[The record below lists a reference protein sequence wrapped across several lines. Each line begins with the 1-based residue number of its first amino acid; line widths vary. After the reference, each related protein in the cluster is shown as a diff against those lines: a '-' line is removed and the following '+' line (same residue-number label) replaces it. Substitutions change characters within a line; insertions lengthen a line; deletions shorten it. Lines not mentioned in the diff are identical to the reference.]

1 MESTAFFE
9 KKISLS
15 PSDFNLL
22 KKSSIEDILLKKAVQ
37 QTENKC
43 SEHGFV
49 LSGSIKLISRSMGYF
64 ESARFTG
71 DANYYVKLEAKVIYP
86 IDGVRVTGQVIRK
99 NKMGLYVNYNDAIR
113 IQIPR
118 DLHLEDIDYDRV
130 EIGDEIIVE
139 IKRSKFAINDPY
151 ILASGLFIS
160 NTEERNNNSN
170 VSSESNISSNSNISE
185 LSLSE
190 SNTSSSESNT
200 SSSES
205 NTSSSESNTSSS
217 ESNTSSTKSNTSSNA
232 SSLGLSNVSSVYNS
246 SSSESNS
253 NEELELVDNS
263 DSNSGSESNVSS
275 IGSLGKEEEEEEE
288 EEENK

>member
-22 KKSSIEDILLKKAVQ
+22 KKSTIEDILLKKAVQ

-71 DANYYVKLEAKVIYP
+71 DANYYVKLEAKVVYP

-151 ILASGLFIS
+151 ILASGLFIN

-190 SNTSSSESNT
+190 SNSSSSESNS

-205 NTSSSESNTSSS
+205 NS
-217 ESNTSSTKSNTSSNA
+217 SSTKSNASSNA

-253 NEELELVDNS
+253 NEELELVNNS

-275 IGSLGKEEEEEEE
+275 LGSVGKEEEEEEE
-288 EEENK
+288 EEENE